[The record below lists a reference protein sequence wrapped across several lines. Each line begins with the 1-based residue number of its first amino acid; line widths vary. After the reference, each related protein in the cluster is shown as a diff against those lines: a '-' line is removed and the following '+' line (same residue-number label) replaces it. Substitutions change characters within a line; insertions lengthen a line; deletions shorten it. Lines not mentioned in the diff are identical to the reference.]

1 MTWNHE
7 YFVNR
12 EDVRLYVYRKRA
24 TAPAAGEAAKPVLLL
39 VHGATPT
46 TCKFPEAKTI
56 R

>member
-24 TAPAAGEAAKPVLLL
+24 TAPAAGETAKPVLLL
-39 VHGATPT
+39 VHGSTVSGRNTYDLQVP
-46 TCKFPEAKTI
+46 
-56 R
+56 